1 MRFAVHRPAQR
12 SASPR
17 GHGTPCRDVLGCVH
31 IRVIGM
37 PAGAT
42 AKNRLALTVSG
53 VAVPAGVTDLGRE
66 RGIDLLHPILTPITL
81 TGLQPAD
88 RGLHALLAVRPS
100 SRPGRPALQPQQ
112 TLALGLSQARG
123 GQHLAGRQ
131 RGRDGHTTIHPHDL
145 TRTRAIHRR
154 RDRCERDM
162 PAPRSISGH
171 PERFCLS
178 RDGAGPAEPHPAH
191 LRDPHLT
198 RPARQ
203 TAYVPLSAT
212 AADDPKTLTPTGFTP
227 RRTSVRSSKEISH
240 GLGEVSQRLL
250 LHRLGS
256 RRRPPEFSSGFG
268 QLTRLLGTARR
279 TRPARPPMLVLL
291 NGKVP
296 DKTGMRAV
304 LQQYRLLTLTTTTDE
319 QGRERRFLP
328 GLKAGG
334 FHAAQPLT
342 SVNKRRQAGTRDG

>member
-17 GHGTPCRDVLGCVH
+17 GHGTSCRDVLGCVH
-31 IRVIGM
+31 IRVIGTR
-37 PAGAT
+37 AGAT
-42 AKNRLALTVSG
+42 AKNRLALTVSR

-66 RGIDLLHPILTPITL
+66 RGIDLLHPPRRLVPRPGHEQAPAGRVNGPVRPGLGPHIPTWRVDGAAPITL
-81 TGLQPAD
+81 TGLRPAD
-88 RGLHALLAVRPS
+88 RGLHALLAVRPA
-100 SRPGRPALQPQQ
+100 SRPSRPAPQPQPQPQQ
-112 TLALGLSQARG
+112 TLALGLPQARG

-145 TRTRAIHRR
+145 TRTRAVHRR

-203 TAYVPLSAT
+203 TACVPLSAT

-250 LHRLGS
+250 PHRLGS
-256 RRRPPEFSSGFG
+256 RRQSPELSSGFG
-268 QLTRLLGTARR
+268 Q
-279 TRPARPPMLVLL
+279 
-291 NGKVP
+291 
-296 DKTGMRAV
+296 
-304 LQQYRLLTLTTTTDE
+304 Q
-319 QGRERRFLP
+319 RERRFSP

-334 FHAAQPLT
+334 FHAVQPLT
-342 SVNKRRQAGTRDG
+342 SVTKRRQAGTRDG